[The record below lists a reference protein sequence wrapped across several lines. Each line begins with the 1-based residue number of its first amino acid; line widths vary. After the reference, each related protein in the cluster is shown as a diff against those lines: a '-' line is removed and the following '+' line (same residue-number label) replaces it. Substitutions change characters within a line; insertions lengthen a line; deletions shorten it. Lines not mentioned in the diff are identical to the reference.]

1 LFQSGALWS
10 SMTVAE
16 NVALP
21 LQMFTHLGGEAIG
34 MLVDLKLFLRQKLT
48 QLWSPPLPPRT
59 NVLSPQSMLVRG

>member
-1 LFQSGALWS
+1 VEFDDSRR
-10 SMTVAE
+10 